1 LILNYLRIEHPFQNP
16 LSASKRIKTVSKL
29 RCSLACRLIF
39 SKASR
44 FICSY
49 ICEYF
54 LKTFA
59 SRAI

>member
-1 LILNYLRIEHPFQNP
+1 
-16 LSASKRIKTVSKL
+16 
-29 RCSLACRLIF
+29 LACRLIF